1 MKKAKQILK
10 RLWED
15 ESGQGTTEYI
25 LMLVVVVGIVIALK
39 GKITEAIGDKV
50 EGLKSALGDVTHT
63 P

>member
-25 LMLVVVVGIVIALK
+25 LMLVVVVAIVFALK
-39 GKITEAIGDKV
+39 EKIVTAIGQKAD
-50 EGLKSALGDVTHT
+50 ELKGTMDQVK